1 MVAMTICV
9 IFIKKDF
16 YRFVLDTKILKVTK
30 NQLFIPVGE
39 NVLDV

>member
-1 MVAMTICV
+1 MVAMTIWCHL
-9 IFIKKDF
+9 IKKNF